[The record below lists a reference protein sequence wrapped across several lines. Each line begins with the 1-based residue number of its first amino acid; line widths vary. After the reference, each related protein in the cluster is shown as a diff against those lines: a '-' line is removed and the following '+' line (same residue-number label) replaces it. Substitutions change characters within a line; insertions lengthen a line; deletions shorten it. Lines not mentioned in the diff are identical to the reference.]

1 MKYPNGYL
9 DKIDYWTLQLS
20 IARNTLNFTNIQRAA
35 DKILYFSMK
44 HQSLIDAGKMVP
56 GQSGTM
62 SDPEE
67 DTINDPLYA
76 LEDMDPAGGY
86 GLSSH
91 I

>member
-20 IARNTLNFTNIQRAA
+20 IGRNTLDFTKIQRAA
-35 DKILYFSMK
+35 DKILYFSQR
-44 HQSLIDAGKMVP
+44 HAQLIEDGHMVP
-56 GQSGTM
+56 GQSGTI

-67 DTINDPLYA
+67 DMN
-76 LEDMDPAGGY
+76 DMDPAGGY